1 MAAESIRDVMT
12 PDPATCMTDETALD
26 AALAM
31 SRGDFGA
38 VVVVAPQGEE
48 VRGIVTDRDIV
59 VRGVA
64 EGKDPKATRISEIFT
79 TEPTTLSPEDTLDEA
94 VDALREAHVRRLPV
108 VEDSHVVGIV
118 SIGDLAKA
126 RDEKSALADIS
137 AAAPNN

>member
-1 MAAESIRDVMT
+1 MATIVRDVMT
-12 PDPATCMTDETALD
+12 SEPATCRADDTALD

-31 SRGDFGA
+31 SKGDFGA
-38 VVVVAPQGEE
+38 VVVVGDNEE

-64 EGKDPKATRISEIFT
+64 EGKDPAATRISEVFT
-79 TEPTTLSPEDTLDEA
+79 TEPTTLSPEDDLDHA

-108 VEDSHVVGIV
+108 VDDGRVVGIV
-118 SIGDLAKA
+118 SIGDLAEA

-137 AAAPNN
+137 SAAPNN